1 MASVTL
7 PDFQVNT
14 VVKVPFTSVNLVTGM
29 SSFNNVKFLIDG
41 VLTTISYTTAE
52 IGNGLYVL
60 TFTPGVT
67 GVYSLFIEQTIA
79 AVINVVTKPLYTFLK
94 NIEDEAIGSW
104 TWDKVTGVL
113 SLTRQDGSAL
123 GTFAVTDTLTS
134 ATRQRTS

>member
-14 VVKVPFTSVNLVTGM
+14 VVKIPFTSVNLATGM
-29 SSFNNVKFLIDG
+29 GSFNNVKFLIDG
-41 VLTTISYTTAE
+41 VLTSISYTTAE

-79 AVINVVTKPLYTFLK
+79 AVVNVVTKSLYTFLK
-94 NIEDEAIGSW
+94 NLEDEAIGSW

-113 SLTRQDGSAL
+113 TLTRQDGSTFS
-123 GTFAVTDTLTS
+123 TFAVTDTLTS